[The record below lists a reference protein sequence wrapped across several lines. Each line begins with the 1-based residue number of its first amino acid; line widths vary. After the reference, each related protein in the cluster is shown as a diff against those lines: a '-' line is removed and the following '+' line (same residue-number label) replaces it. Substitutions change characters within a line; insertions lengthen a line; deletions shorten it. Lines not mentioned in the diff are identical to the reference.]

1 MKKEL
6 SNLKDSKILWYG
18 ISTLL
23 LAVLVYTTDVERFI
37 NSLLQVDPL
46 YMSLAMISGFS
57 VFLVFGWI
65 WYRIFKKVGIEADL
79 KTSYELFM
87 AGNFVNS
94 ITPLGQAGGE
104 PFMAYLVSENTGTSY
119 EKSLSAVITS
129 DMINLIPALTYTVLG
144 IIYLMFFGLEL
155 PGLKPLII
163 VLIAIIGILGG
174 GGYLLWSKDNRL
186 KNFLFRIVDYIEKKA
201 DISQKIIES
210 IKERIESAEEAFAD
224 AGGDPIYL
232 GKTALIS
239 HIYPLTQIIALWLIL
254 QGMGVEAGI
263 GAIGLTVIL
272 SGLAHFSP
280 TPGGTG
286 AFEIAFAGLLIAFVP
301 GIAPSD
307 AVASAVLFRL
317 TSYWPGIPI
326 GYLFLLHLKK
336 N

>member
-1 MKKEL
+1 MRKEL
-6 SNLKDSKILWYG
+6 SNIKDSKVLWYG

-23 LAVLVYTTDVERFI
+23 LAVLVYTTDVRKFFD
-37 NSLLQVDPL
+37 SLLQVDPL

-57 VFLVFGWI
+57 VFLIFGWI
-65 WYRIFKKVGIEADL
+65 WYRIFRKVGIKADL
-79 KTSYELFM
+79 RTSYQLFM

-119 EKSLSAVITS
+119 EKSLSAVISS

-144 IIYLMFFGLEL
+144 VIYLMFFGLEL
-155 PGLKPLII
+155 PGLGPLLI
-163 VLIAIIGILGG
+163 VLAVIIAILGG
-174 GGYLLWSKDNRL
+174 GGYLLWSKDSRL
-186 KNFLFRIVDYIEKKA
+186 KNFLFRVTDYIESKT
-201 DISQKIIES
+201 DVSQKIIES
-210 IKERIESAEEAFAD
+210 VNERIESAEEAFID
-224 AGGDPIYL
+224 AGGDPVYL

-239 HIYPLTQIIALWLIL
+239 HIYPLTQIVALWLIL
-254 QGMGVEAGI
+254 HGMGVEASI

-286 AFEIAFAGLLIAFVP
+286 AFEIAFAGLLIGFVP

-307 AVASAVLFRL
+307 AVAAAVLFRL

-326 GYLFLLHLKK
+326 GYIFLLHLKRD
-336 N
+336 